1 MTHLKFVLAAIV
13 TAGLIGCND
22 EIDVKDIPDDA
33 ITGPLTVDIGGDA
46 TRDGGNTGAV
56 PDTVDSIFLRL
67 DEVSIMHETEGWVFI
82 DDGRQDIDL
91 MAERDGDSVQVG
103 EGDVYIGN
111 YDLLRLSITDAWII
125 VDGVELDLIIG
136 NGVALTDGLDLTV
149 AMDVNESTSTAVWVG
164 WDLDTTLSVD
174 GDVWT
179 LGTDVN
185 ATVNVE

>member
-1 MTHLKFVLAAIV
+1 MTHLKFVLSAIV
-13 TAGLIGCND
+13 TAALIGCN
-22 EIDVKDIPDDA
+22 EPIDVKDIPDDA
-33 ITGPLTVDIGGDA
+33 ITGPLSIDIGGDA
-46 TRDGGNTGAV
+46 TRDGGNLGAV

-67 DEVSIMHETEGWVFI
+67 DEVSINHETEGWVFI

-91 MAERDGDSVQVG
+91 MAERDGGSVQVG

-111 YDLLRLSITDAWII
+111 YDMLRLSITDAWII

-136 NGVALTDGLDLTV
+136 NGVALTDGLDITV

-164 WDLDTTLSVD
+164 WDLDNTLSVD
-174 GDVWT
+174 GDVWS